1 MKQIKFRDVEAVFGG
16 ILTDDNTIICG
27 CCGGTFAKDEVE
39 ILEIYNDWVDLSP
52 EIIGD

>member
-27 CCGGTFAKDEVE
+27 CCGGTFDKDEVE
-39 ILEIYNDWVDLSP
+39 ILEIYDEWVDLSP